1 MSSVTLTFG
10 AGKVDRIVPNVDEL
24 LRQYRNDIGCHYHN
38 YQPITHRDQVVP
50 EDLAVTLLM
59 NSRAGWRAFLSLME
73 QGKAIDLTQLPNKP
87 LEKTSQDERVQIAA
101 LIAQVAQLPGF
112 AASVA
117 TKLLHKKRPD
127 LIPIL
132 DNQAIFG
139 AYLDPD
145 WPEKPARSN
154 SIKDQG
160 WILKALDWI
169 AFDLTRPENDAVW
182 DTLKSIEPR
191 HSRIQLFDSVWWM
204 YFRKLQPVLRPN
216 GRASRNGSGSERSDE
231 QPGDDLSGKRGPDWL
246 DDC

>member
-10 AGKVDRIVPNVDEL
+10 AGKVDRKVPNADEL
-24 LRQYRNDIGCHYHN
+24 LWQYRNDIGCHYLD
-38 YQPITHRDQVVP
+38 YQPITPRDQVVP

-117 TKLLHKKRPD
+117 TKLLHKKRPE

-139 AYLDPD
+139 AYMNPD
-145 WPEKPARSN
+145 WPVKPALSN
-154 SIKDQG
+154 SIKAKG
-160 WILKALDWI
+160 SILKALDWI
-169 AFDLTRPENDAVW
+169 AFDITRPENDHVW
-182 DTLKSIEPR
+182 GILQAIEPAR
-191 HSRIQLFDSVWWM
+191 SRIQLFDSVWWM
-204 YFRKLQPVLRPN
+204 YFRNLQPV
-216 GRASRNGSGSERSDE
+216 SRSN
-231 QPGDDLSGKRGPDWL
+231 
-246 DDC
+246 